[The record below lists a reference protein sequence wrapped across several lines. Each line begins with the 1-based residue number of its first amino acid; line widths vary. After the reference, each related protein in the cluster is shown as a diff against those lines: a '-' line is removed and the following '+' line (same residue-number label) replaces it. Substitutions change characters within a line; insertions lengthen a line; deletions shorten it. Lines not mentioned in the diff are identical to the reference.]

1 MANDDLQHKIEFEQ
15 QQEEKQ
21 DQRGTDNQIIALVT
35 FERGGRVQAQ
45 FEFELVAETIEKENY
60 DSYRLKKIQLLHIQ
74 FV

>member
-35 FERGGRVQAQ
+35 FERGGRVQAR
-45 FEFELVAETIEKENY
+45 FEFELVAEIKQNY
-60 DSYRLKKIQLLHIQ
+60 DLHRLKNIQSLHIQ
-74 FV
+74 FI